1 MRELLKEIIYNVLT
15 KTDTKIS
22 LEEISIEIPKD
33 TTFGD
38 YSTNVAMQL
47 ARTLKKNPR
56 EIATK
61 ITEEIEKLNSKHI
74 SKVEIAGAGFINFF
88 VTSDYLYEN
97 INKVINE
104 KEEYGKINV
113 GANQKINIEYVS
125 ANPTGIL
132 HLGHARGASYGDSLA
147 RILTFA
153 GYDVTRE
160 YYINDA
166 GNQIGNLEN
175 SIMARYE
182 GLCGRDENMPESGY
196 HGKEII
202 AVAQSIKD
210 EMGSDVNDIK
220 VFRKKGLEYLLNQIK
235 EDLSNY
241 RVNFDLWSSEQSLY
255 DSGLVKTTLD
265 KLIKENYTYE
275 QEDAVYLKTTLF
287 GDEKDRVLVK
297 KDKTYTYLVPD
308 IAYHG
313 LKFSRGYDELV
324 NVFGAD
330 HHGYVP
336 RLKASIK
343 MLGYD
348 SDKLDVEILQ
358 MVRLVRNGE
367 EVKMSKRTGNAV
379 TIMELVDEVGLDAT
393 RYFFSSRSLDTQ
405 LDFDLDL
412 ACKNT
417 NENPVY
423 YINYAHARIHSILS
437 NYGDEIVPLDKYE
450 TLNSEYSKKLLSKIY
465 EFSYTVGNSA
475 MKKSPHIITNYVY
488 DLATL
493 FHAFYAHEKVLT
505 EDSVSTNEK
514 INLIYATAMTIK
526 NALNLIGVEALKEM

>member
-1 MRELLKEIIYNVLT
+1 MRELLKEIIYNVLAET
-15 KTDTKIS
+15 NT
-22 LEEISIEIPKD
+22 EITIEQIAIEIPKD
-33 TTFGD
+33 TTYGD

-56 EIATK
+56 NIASEIVAK
-61 ITEEIEKLNSKHI
+61 INELNSKHI
-74 SKVEIAGAGFINFF
+74 SKVEIAGAGFINFY
-88 VTSDYLYEN
+88 VTNDYLYDN
-97 INKVINE
+97 INKVIE
-104 KEEYGKINV
+104 LKENYGKINI
-113 GANQKINIEYVS
+113 GNNKKINIEYVS

-147 RILTFA
+147 RVLKFA
-153 GYDVTRE
+153 GFDVTRE

-175 SIMARYE
+175 SIKARYE
-182 GLCGRDENMPESGY
+182 GLCGRLEDMPEGGY

-202 AVAQSIKD
+202 AVAKTIKD
-210 EMGSDVNDIK
+210 ELGNEVTDSK
-220 VFRKKGLEYLLNQIK
+220 VFRKKGLDYLLNQIK
-235 EDLSNY
+235 EDLHNY
-241 RVNFDLWSSEQSLY
+241 RANFDLWSSEQSLY
-255 DSGLVKTTLD
+255 DSGLVKETLD
-265 KLIKENYTYE
+265 KLITEGYTYE
-275 QEDAVYLKTTLF
+275 QDDAVYLKTTLY

-297 KDKTYTYLVPD
+297 KDKSYTYLVPD

-313 LKFSRGYDELV
+313 LKFSRGYDELI

-330 HHGYVP
+330 HHGYIP
-336 RLKASIK
+336 RLKASIN

-379 TIMELVDEVGLDAT
+379 TIMELVEEVGLDAT

-417 NENPVY
+417 NENPVF
-423 YINYAHARIHSILS
+423 YINYAHARIHSILA
-437 NYGDEIVPLDKYE
+437 NYKNEIKVLDKYE
-450 TLNSEYSKKLLSKIY
+450 TLTSEYSKKLLSKIY

-475 MKKSPHIITNYVY
+475 LKKSPHIITNYVY

-505 EDSVSTNEK
+505 EDTVSTNERV
-514 INLIYATAMTIK
+514 NLIYATAMTIK
-526 NALNLIGVEALKEM
+526 NALNLIGVEALEEM